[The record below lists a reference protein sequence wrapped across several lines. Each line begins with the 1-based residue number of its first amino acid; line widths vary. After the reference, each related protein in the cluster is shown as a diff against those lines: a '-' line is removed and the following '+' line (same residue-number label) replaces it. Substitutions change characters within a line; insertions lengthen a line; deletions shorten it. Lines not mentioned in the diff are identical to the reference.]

1 MIILLQFKVKIFQK
15 PIRTFEE
22 AGFPEYI
29 MKEIERAGFESP
41 TPIQAQGW
49 PMALSGR
56 DVIGIAQTGSGK
68 TLAYL
73 LPSIIHINAQP
84 KLGSTDGPIVLIIVP
99 TRELAIQIEEEAD
112 KFIKRGVKFCSIY
125 GGVQRREQY
134 KKLNAG
140 VSICI
145 CTPGRLIDFVESNT
159 TNLYRVTYLVIDEA
173 DRLLDMGFK
182 PQLEQIL
189 SQVRKDRQIL
199 MWSATWPTE
208 VKNLAKNYLTY
219 NECIQVSIGNSSQG
233 NNYRGNHEILVAN
246 SNIEQI
252 IHVMKNVYHKNDQL
266 YEIIN
271 KHFNE
276 NKEEEKSELIAKKIL
291 IFTSTKRMCN
301 DLSYSLEEQW
311 YISTLHGDKQQR
323 EREKALNNFKNGNTQ
338 ILVATDV
345 ASRGIHVDDIS
356 LVINY
361 DFPTNIEDYIHRIG
375 RTARCGKKGVAIS
388 FVTDND
394 IKNVPKLI
402 EILRQ
407 SNQHIPEELNNLSYQ
422 AMRHNYNNYG
432 RSRRW

>member
-1 MIILLQFKVKIFQK
+1 
-15 PIRTFEE
+15 
-22 AGFPEYI
+22 
-29 MKEIERAGFESP
+29 
-41 TPIQAQGW
+41 
-49 PMALSGR
+49 
-56 DVIGIAQTGSGK
+56 
-68 TLAYL
+68 
-73 LPSIIHINAQP
+73 
-84 KLGSTDGPIVLIIVP
+84 
-99 TRELAIQIEEEAD
+99 
-112 KFIKRGVKFCSIY
+112 
-125 GGVQRREQY
+125 
-134 KKLNAG
+134 
-140 VSICI
+140 
-145 CTPGRLIDFVESNT
+145 
-159 TNLYRVTYLVIDEA
+159 
-173 DRLLDMGFK
+173 
-182 PQLEQIL
+182 
-189 SQVRKDRQIL
+189 
-199 MWSATWPTE
+199 
-208 VKNLAKNYLTY
+208 
-219 NECIQVSIGNSSQG
+219 
-233 NNYRGNHEILVAN
+233 
-246 SNIEQI
+246 
-252 IHVMKNVYHKNDQL
+252 MKNVYHKNDQL

-375 RTARCGKKGVAIS
+375 RTARCGKKGVGIS

-407 SNQHIPEELNNLSYQ
+407 SNQHIPEELNNLWYEG
-422 AMRHNYNNYG
+422 MRHNYNNYG
-432 RSRRW
+432 RS

>member
-1 MIILLQFKVKIFQK
+1 MVEYK
-15 PIRTFEE
+15 EE
-22 AGFPEYI
+22 NNI
-29 MKEIERAGFESP
+29 
-41 TPIQAQGW
+41 
-49 PMALSGR
+49 
-56 DVIGIAQTGSGK
+56 
-68 TLAYL
+68 
-73 LPSIIHINAQP
+73 
-84 KLGSTDGPIVLIIVP
+84 
-99 TRELAIQIEEEAD
+99 
-112 KFIKRGVKFCSIY
+112 
-125 GGVQRREQY
+125 

-233 NNYRGNHEILVAN
+233 NNYRGNKEILVAN

-252 IHVMKNVYHKNDQL
+252 VHVMKNIYNKNDQL

-276 NKEEEKSELIAKKIL
+276 NKEDEKSEFSTKKIL